1 MFIALT
7 IVHNYHTFNPL
18 SFANTHPNRQS
29 LEPSYH
35 LPKQHPSQLA
45 NMAEPIP
52 SASNDTEDTKP
63 TNAEDRKAAAALD
76 SLNAND
82 MSQENG
88 EDSGSKQPT
97 AADQEALGKAMA
109 RLEGVVGGKGGAK
122 NAKVEGKG
130 NGDVKGV
137 VGKKKEK
144 EEETKKKVKV
154 DAGDVQFL
162 VSCVVF
168 FLFDDDGSAVGMVC
182 GSRIEESWRKS
193 WNTDERENHATGR
206 LLHQSVQMSCRLQTE
221 GKMTGEQLVMVKLS
235 DDGSTT

>member
-1 MFIALT
+1 
-7 IVHNYHTFNPL
+7 
-18 SFANTHPNRQS
+18 
-29 LEPSYH
+29 
-35 LPKQHPSQLA
+35 
-45 NMAEPIP
+45 MAEPIP

-88 EDSGSKQPT
+88 EESGSKQPT

-130 NGDVKGV
+130 SGDVKGV

-162 VSCVVF
+162 VSWMIF
-168 FLFDDDGSAVGMVC
+168 FLFGRSGGAGTARMVR
-182 GSRIEESWRKS
+182 GSRLEESWSKS
-193 WNTDERENHATGR
+193 CNTDGRENHATSR
-206 LLHQSVQMSCRLQTE
+206 QCYLLVQRSHCLRRD
-221 GKMTGEQLVMVKLS
+221 GKTVEEKLEEIVLLG
-235 DDGSTT
+235 DGSTT